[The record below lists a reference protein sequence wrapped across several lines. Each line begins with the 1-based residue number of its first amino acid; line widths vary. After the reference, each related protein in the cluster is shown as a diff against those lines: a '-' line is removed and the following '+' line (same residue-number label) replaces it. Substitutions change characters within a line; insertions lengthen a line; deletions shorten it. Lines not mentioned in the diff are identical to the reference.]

1 MAFDY
6 FFLFS
11 AFVVIFCSLVY
22 ILAYR
27 EQKSSHGNETV
38 DYPGMS
44 IIVPMWNEEE
54 TIASTLDS
62 LLGMEEAYRGK
73 MEVIVIDDNSTDNS
87 FQVVEGY
94 TRKYDFIR
102 LYRKDRN
109 LKQGKSESLN
119 QGIALSLYNYVGCV
133 DADSYPDPEA
143 LNHVAED
150 FNSPEVG
157 AVTSKLVV
165 KKPKKIVEWFQHI
178 EYIYSNFILI
188 AFDAMDA
195 VYITRGPLSMYR
207 KDVMEEIGGFLPA
220 DMTPTE
226 DMEITFRIR
235 KAGYKIRGSRKAK
248 VFTSVMPTWKDLF
261 WQRMRWNRGT
271 LINFWMHRDMFM
283 DRRYGMFSMFIFP
296 TATLMIAMVAF
307 IIMYLL
313 YITALFL
320 AKQGMQLYWIFMT
333 GQYPEISQL
342 FENMANNPVLLSLHH
357 LLLFVAVLGTFI
369 LVNGF
374 GFRESR
380 ERFSLRYIFFLG
392 LTPFIYNPVMI
403 FFWASALVLQ
413 TTKYSIRWR

>member
-11 AFVVIFCSLVY
+11 TFVVIFCSLVY

-27 EQKSSHGNETV
+27 EQKKHYKEEKIS
-38 DYPGMS
+38 YPGMS
-44 IIVPMWNEEE
+44 IIVPMWNEGE
-54 TIASTLDS
+54 TIAHTLES
-62 LLGMEEAYRGK
+62 LLAMGEAYHGS
-73 MEVIVIDDNSTDNS
+73 MEVLVIDDNSTDNS
-87 FQVVEGY
+87 FKIVEEY

-102 LYRKDRN
+102 LYMKDKN
-109 LKQGKSESLN
+109 LSQGKSESLN
-119 QGIALSLYNYVGCV
+119 QGIKLARYDYVGCV
-133 DADSYPDPEA
+133 DADSYPDAEA

-150 FNSPEVG
+150 FSDPEVG

-165 KKPKKIVEWFQHI
+165 RKPKKIVEWFQHI
-178 EYIYSNFILI
+178 EYIYSNFILM

-195 VYITRGPLSMYR
+195 VYITRGPLSMY
-207 KDVMEEIGGFLPA
+207 KKHIMEEIGGFLPA

-235 KAGYKIRGSRKAK
+235 KAGYRIRGSRKAK

-283 DRRYGMFSMFIFP
+283 DPKYGMFSMFIYP

-307 IIMYLL
+307 IIVYLL
-313 YITALFL
+313 YMTSIFL
-320 AKQGMQLYWIFMT
+320 AQQGTQLYWIFIT
-333 GQYPEISQL
+333 GQYPEFSQL
-342 FENMANNPVLLSLHH
+342 VDSVANNPVLLSLHH

-380 ERFSLRYIFFLG
+380 ERLSMRYVFYLG

-413 TTKYSIRWR
+413 TTKYSVRWR